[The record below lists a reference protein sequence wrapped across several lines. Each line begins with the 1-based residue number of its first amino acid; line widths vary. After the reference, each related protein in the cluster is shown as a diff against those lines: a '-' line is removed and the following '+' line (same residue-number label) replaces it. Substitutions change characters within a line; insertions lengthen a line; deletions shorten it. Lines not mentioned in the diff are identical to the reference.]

1 MNHKMIRYIVL
12 WILKIEG
19 LFMLLPVIVG
29 LIYAEYRETL
39 IYLAVALIC
48 IAVGFFGTRK
58 RPENTSIYKKEG
70 FAAVALCWVVLSLF
84 GAVPFVVTGEIPSYI
99 DALFEIVSGFT
110 TTGSSILTDV
120 EALSHTSLFW
130 RSFSIWMGGMGVL
143 VFALIFMPVKD
154 GSRVNLMIAESPGP
168 EVSKL
173 VPRVKDTALVLYKI
187 YIMLT
192 LAQILALLLAGM
204 QIFDSFCI
212 TFATAG
218 TGGFTVLASNCVAY
232 TAVQQWIVTIFM
244 ILFGVNFSFYFF
256 IICKKAG
263 IALRMEEVRA
273 YIIIIL
279 ASVAAITVNIAH
291 MYEAIGDAIRDA
303 AFQVGSI
310 ITTTGFATTDFN
322 FWPSFSKVILV
333 MLMFCGACA
342 GSTGGGLKVS
352 RVVILIKSVKREIY
366 GTIFPRRIK
375 QIRFDGKVVSEKRS
389 HSIAVY
395 LSAFL
400 AVFVI
405 SLIIVSI
412 DGFSFESNF
421 TAVATTINNV
431 GPGLDM
437 VGPMGNFSAYSP
449 LSKLVLTF
457 DMLAGRLEI
466 FPMLILMSPVLWR
479 ERSA

>member
-19 LFMLLPVIVG
+19 LFMLLPLIVG
-29 LIYAEYRETL
+29 LIYSEYRETL
-39 IYLAVALIC
+39 IYLAVALVC
-48 IAVGFFGTRK
+48 IAAGFFGTRK
-58 RPENTSIYKKEG
+58 RPENTGIYKKEG

-84 GAVPFVVTGEIPSYI
+84 GAVPFVATGEIPSYV

-120 EALSHTSLFW
+120 EALSHISLFW

-232 TAVQQWIVTIFM
+232 TALQQWIVTIFM

-263 IALRMEEVRA
+263 LALKMEEVRA

-279 ASVAAITVNIAH
+279 VSVAAITINIAH
-291 MYEAIGDAIRDA
+291 MYESIGDAVRDA

-352 RVVILIKSVKREIY
+352 RVVILAKSVKREIY
-366 GTIFPRRIK
+366 ETLFPRRVK
-375 QIRFDGKVVSEKRS
+375 QIRFDGRVVSDKRR
-389 HSIAVY
+389 HSVAVY

-405 SLIIVSI
+405 SLIIISI

-449 LSKLVLTF
+449 LSKIVLTF

>member
-29 LIYAEYRETL
+29 LIYSEYRETL
-39 IYLAVALIC
+39 IYLAVALVC
-48 IAVGFFGTRK
+48 IAAGFFGTRK
-58 RPENTSIYKKEG
+58 RPENTGIYKKEG

-84 GAVPFVVTGEIPSYI
+84 GAVPFVATGEIPSYV

-120 EALSHTSLFW
+120 EALSHISLFW

-232 TAVQQWIVTIFM
+232 TALQQWIVTIFM

-263 IALRMEEVRA
+263 LALKMEEVRA

-279 ASVAAITVNIAH
+279 VSVAAITINIAH
-291 MYEAIGDAIRDA
+291 MYESIGDAVRDA

-333 MLMFCGACA
+333 ILMFCGACA

-352 RVVILIKSVKREIY
+352 RVVILAKSVKREIY
-366 GTIFPRRIK
+366 ETLFPRRVK
-375 QIRFDGKVVSEKRS
+375 QIRFDGRVVSDKRR
-389 HSIAVY
+389 HSVAVY

-405 SLIIVSI
+405 SLIIISI

-449 LSKLVLTF
+449 LSKIVLTF